1 MIRFPT
7 AASAALLASVLAL
20 TACNS
25 APMSSG
31 THTMVSSLSGAGE
44 VPLVNSAGTGT
55 AEVSY
60 NIDTHLL
67 RWTVTYSGLSGPVTG
82 GHFHG
87 PAMAGQNAP
96 VALPFTGTMASPIS
110 GSVIL
115 TPAQTSELLAGKWYV
130 NLHTAANPGGE
141 IRGQVATGN

>member
-7 AASAALLASVLAL
+7 AAKSALLASVLAL
-20 TACNS
+20 AACNIT
-25 APMSSG
+25 PTLSG
-31 THTMVSSLSGAGE
+31 TRTMLTSLSGAGE
-44 VPLVNSAGTGT
+44 VPLVNSAGTGS
-55 AEVSY
+55 AETSY

-96 VALPFTGTMASPIS
+96 VAVPFTGSLASPIS

-115 TPAQTSELLAGKWYV
+115 TPAQTSDLLAGKWYI

-141 IRGQVATGN
+141 IRGQVVTGY